1 MPQVLSTKHSLVLEV
16 WVSKVEAS
24 EVMAMEDDLEVDP
37 DYESL
42 ELGGS
47 MSVILP
53 LQLLK
58 AFCVVVGE

>member
-53 LQLLK
+53 LQLLM